1 LKENH
6 FIKLKE
12 ELHLFELR
20 SLIKT
25 EMMTKNKKHFKKK
38 TNDEIAKFI
47 GNNDLPTKDDD
58 AIDDN
63 DDEDDDKNFPPM
75 IPCAGV

>member
-38 TNDEIAKFI
+38 QMMK
-47 GNNDLPTKDDD
+47 LPSLLATMICQPKMMMPLMTMMMRMMTKT
-58 AIDDN
+58 
-63 DDEDDDKNFPPM
+63 FRP
-75 IPCAGV
+75 